1 MLENCRN
8 PRKWDEIHDWWVTTK
23 CLFKFQL
30 KLSTAVLSLNQCKGT
45 FKQKCEFKFTGQP
58 CNKAIKFYILFIQ
71 LFFNVSII
79 YLYDIV
85 YTAGSLLLEES
96 KNRQLL
102 GKWVVRVHNK
112 GMEKQCFD
120 TQQASGSTFS
130 LPNVV
135 NPSLKKLTRFC
146 FFFLVSF
153 SPTKLS
159 NTTCGKVPMSHAVKL
174 ERWTGTNT
182 LFPGQFSSSSLCLVS
197 LQV

>member
-112 GMEKQCFD
+112 GMGKAVFWHSAGLGVDFQSAKCSEPKSQEIDEILFFL
-120 TQQASGSTFS
+120 SGLLFTNKALKYHLWQSTYVPCSEVRKMNRDKHTFS
-130 LPNVV
+130 RSVQL
-135 NPSLKKLTRFC
+135 
-146 FFFLVSF
+146 
-153 SPTKLS
+153 
-159 NTTCGKVPMSHAVKL
+159 
-174 ERWTGTNT
+174 
-182 LFPGQFSSSSLCLVS
+182 
-197 LQV
+197 